1 MIFPLKALSIGIFSI
16 ILAACGE
23 GDANTQTTVNPPAIT
38 PPSNKPPVTNI
49 PATPLEPSTP
59 IKPPVTSIP
68 ATPLEPSTPIKPP
81 VTSIPATP
89 LEPST
94 PIKPPVTSIPVTPL
108 EPSTPIKPP
117 VTSIPATPLEPS
129 TPIKPPVTSIPVK
142 PLEPSTPIKPPVTSI
157 PATPLEP
164 STPVKYPEP
173 KKDIADFYLLGF
185 FDHDGR
191 AGEIRTIRPDLVG
204 DFQAMVQFGQNHV
217 VDPQSNEA
225 KNMPRLT
232 AEKEALLLVTP
243 TLEMGDITTLVAEI
257 YKDGVLL
264 RAINLVDPTQIPDT
278 DQTNADQRPRVSYSN
293 RGWSTKLN
301 WDEVQGGLKIRI
313 VDDKNRSG
321 ELLEDKIDFAAP
333 GELVLTNIRLGML
346 TDAPQSWGHYMLRD
360 PERAGSDYFQTI
372 PAAQMT
378 VAKYDDLK
386 LDRVM
391 VANGTIYDS
400 VSHSN
405 GGVYD
410 GDMRENTGK
419 STFGVGINLAN
430 WGVTSASMQSQ
441 EQPQLT
447 QNVNAHHAR
456 GKYTNGEHNHG
467 LSGGNGMLT
476 LIDSQGNEFSHEIG
490 HHYGLGHYPGAVNG
504 DNFWA
509 EHHANSGWG
518 YNGVRNKMRSNLDW
532 PRQVEGDG
540 LNGKPLFLATYGY
553 GRDAM
558 SGGSHSGA
566 YSSYTH
572 YTGYST
578 KIKIQPAF
586 DKAVFDA
593 DSPTGYKKWNAELRK
608 MEVIQPKVWQGSKNV
623 WYNSADGNYLK
634 PRLQGVPVFTILG
647 GYDPV
652 TQKGIIYPEARG
664 NWGNVFDLPKPNNSL
679 EAASCWL
686 SVTYS
691 NNAVNTIALAPNRM
705 NGNANKFHV
714 NLAIAENPKKVDLY
728 CKKTNEAQ
736 VQLSTIDI
744 RQYSDT
750 IKPAVTFGKEYGY
763 TALRKVEL
771 PILEQKLLAQ
781 AENSMVS
788 LDINSQLLYDSYKM
802 YRDELINELSPLAFQ
817 TLERYE
823 QQQQTM
829 YRLNR
834 WVNVYRTDLIK
845 NEPEALTEFQ
855 KFVKALGL
863 EDDRPLENAT
873 PLLNG
878 KNCLKVEKLEDSKL
892 NAFISGPSACTG
904 DDSEQWIQDTKGKIH
919 SKMAMD
925 QCLTTQGGVVN
936 LAACSL
942 NIDAQHWE
950 MVTSTKEIKQ
960 GNQCFDLEGGYLK
973 DNRARLIRYGCN
985 GGGNQKWTIL
995 TKNPSF
1001 ILATVGNN
1009 LPLIVK
1015 SLQKQ
1020 TAMKN
1025 SRQVQSL
1032 NVDSK
1037 EDPSVLAKVGTAI
1050 STFLDDLFS

>member
-1 MIFPLKALSIGIFSI
+1 MKNTTAYLVKSLSIGVVSI
-16 ILAACGE
+16 LLSACGE
-23 GDANTQTTVNPPAIT
+23 GDGNTSST
-38 PPSNKPPVTNI
+38 PPPVNLPVVTPPV
-49 PATPLEPSTP
+49 P
-59 IKPPVTSIP
+59 PPVTSIP
-68 ATPLEPSTPIKPP
+68 ATPLEPSTPI
-81 VTSIPATP
+81 
-89 LEPST
+89 
-94 PIKPPVTSIPVTPL
+94 
-108 EPSTPIKPP
+108 
-117 VTSIPATPLEPS
+117 
-129 TPIKPPVTSIPVK
+129 
-142 PLEPSTPIKPPVTSI
+142 
-157 PATPLEP
+157 
-164 STPVKYPEP
+164 KYPEP

-191 AGEIRTIRPDLVG
+191 AGEIRNIRPDLVG
-204 DFQAMVQFGQNHV
+204 DFQAMIQFGQNHT
-217 VDPQSNEA
+217 VDPQGNEA

-243 TLEMGDITTLVAEI
+243 TLEMGNVNKLLAEI
-257 YKDGVLL
+257 YKDGILL
-264 RAINLVDPTQIPDT
+264 RTVNLDDPTQIPDT
-278 DQTNADQRPRVSYSN
+278 DQTNTDQRPRVSYSK
-293 RGWSTKLN
+293 RAWSTKLN

-313 VDDKNRSG
+313 VDEQNRSG
-321 ELLEDKIDFAAP
+321 ELLENKIDFAAP

-400 VSHSN
+400 VSNSD
-405 GGVYD
+405 GGVYE

-447 QNVNAHHAR
+447 QNVNMHHAR
-456 GKYTNGEHNHG
+456 GKYANGESNHG

-476 LIDSQGNEFSHEIG
+476 LIDSIGNEFSHEIG
-490 HHYGLGHYPGAVNG
+490 HHYGLGHYPGKV
-504 DNFWA
+504 DEDYFWA

-518 YNGVRNKMRSNLDW
+518 YNSVRNKMRSNLDW
-532 PRQVEGDG
+532 QRNNVGDG
-540 LNGKPLFLATYGY
+540 LIGKPTFLSTYGY

-558 SGGSHSGA
+558 SGGSHSSA
-566 YSSYTH
+566 YSDYTH

-586 DKAVFDA
+586 DRAIFDA
-593 DSPTGYKKWNAELRK
+593 DSPTGYKKWNADLRK
-608 MEVIQPKVWQGSKNV
+608 MEVIQPKVPRSTNV

-634 PRLQGVPVFTILG
+634 ARLQGVPVFTILG

-652 TQKGIIYPEARG
+652 AQKGIIYPAARG
-664 NWGNVFDLPKPNNSL
+664 NWGNVFDLPAPNNSL

-691 NNAVNTIALAPNRM
+691 NNKLNTIALAPNRM

-714 NLAIAENPKKVDLY
+714 NLAIAEDPKKVDLY
-728 CKKTNEAQ
+728 CKKANESQ
-736 VQLSTIDI
+736 VQLSSIDI
-744 RQYSDT
+744 GQYSDT
-750 IKPAVTFGKEYGY
+750 IKPAVTFGKENGY
-763 TALRKVEL
+763 TALRKIEL
-771 PILEQKLLAQ
+771 PVLEQQLLAQ
-781 AENSMVS
+781 AENPTII
-788 LDINSQLLYDSYKM
+788 LDTNAKLLYDSYKE
-802 YRDELINELSPLAFQ
+802 YRGELSPLALQ

-845 NEPEALTEFQ
+845 NEPEALTGFQ
-855 KFVKALGL
+855 KFVVELDL
-863 EDDRPLENAT
+863 QDDKPLENAS
-873 PLLNG
+873 PMLNG
-878 KNCLKVEKLEDSKL
+878 NNCLKAETLEDGKL

-942 NIDAQHWE
+942 NIDTQHWE

-960 GNQCFDLEGGYLK
+960 GNQCFDLEGGHLK
-973 DNRARLIRYGCN
+973 ENRARLIRYGCN
-985 GGGNQKWTIL
+985 SGGNQKWTMM
-995 TKNPSF
+995 TKNPSL
-1001 ILATVGNN
+1001 ILATAGNN
-1009 LPLIVK
+1009 LPLIVD
-1015 SLQKQ
+1015 SMQKQ
-1020 TAMKN
+1020 TVTMDN
-1025 SRQVQSL
+1025 RQKQSL
-1032 NVDSK
+1032 SVDNTAA
-1037 EDPSVLAKVGTAI
+1037 PSVLEKLSTAI
-1050 STFLDDLFS
+1050 STWIDDLAS

>member
-1 MIFPLKALSIGIFSI
+1 MKNTIAFPVKALSLGVVSI
-16 ILAACGE
+16 MLSACGE
-23 GDANTQTTVNPPAIT
+23 GDG
-38 PPSNKPPVTNI
+38 
-49 PATPLEPSTP
+49 STSSLV
-59 IKPPVTSIP
+59 PPVTSIP
-68 ATPLEPSTPIKPP
+68 ATPLEPSTPI
-81 VTSIPATP
+81 
-89 LEPST
+89 
-94 PIKPPVTSIPVTPL
+94 
-108 EPSTPIKPP
+108 
-117 VTSIPATPLEPS
+117 
-129 TPIKPPVTSIPVK
+129 
-142 PLEPSTPIKPPVTSI
+142 
-157 PATPLEP
+157 
-164 STPVKYPEP
+164 KYPEP

-191 AGEIRTIRPDLVG
+191 AGEIREIRPDLVG
-204 DFQAMVQFGQNHV
+204 DFQAMIQFGQNHT
-217 VDPQSNEA
+217 VDPQGNEA

-243 TLEMGDITTLVAEI
+243 TLEMGDINKLAAEI
-257 YKDGVLL
+257 YKDGGLL
-264 RAINLVDPTQIPDT
+264 RTVNLADPTQIPDT
-278 DQTNADQRPRVSYSN
+278 DQTNTDQRPRVSYSK
-293 RGWSTKLN
+293 RAWSTKLN

-313 VDDKNRSG
+313 VDEQNRSG
-321 ELLEDKIDFAAP
+321 ELLENKIDFAAP

-400 VSHSN
+400 VSNSN
-405 GGVYD
+405 GGVYE

-430 WGVTSASMQSQ
+430 WGVTSASMHSQ

-456 GKYTNGEHNHG
+456 GKYANGESNHG

-476 LIDSQGNEFSHEIG
+476 LIDSVGNEFSHEIG
-490 HHYGLGHYPGAVNG
+490 HHYGLGHYPGKVG
-504 DNFWA
+504 EDYFWA

-518 YNGVRNKMRSNLDW
+518 YNSVRNKMRSNLDW
-532 PRQVEGDG
+532 PRNNVGDG
-540 LNGKPLFLATYGY
+540 LTGKRTFLSTYGY

-566 YSSYTH
+566 YSDYTH

-586 DKAVFDA
+586 DRAIFDA
-593 DSPTGYKKWNAELRK
+593 DSPTGYKKWNADLRK
-608 MEVIQPKVWQGSKNV
+608 MEVIQPKVPRSTNV

-634 PRLQGVPVFTILG
+634 ARLQGVPVFTILG

-652 TQKGIIYPEARG
+652 VQKGIIYPAARG
-664 NWGNVFDLPKPNNSL
+664 NWGNVFDLPTPNNSL

-686 SVTYS
+686 AVTYS
-691 NNAVNTIALAPNRM
+691 NNAFNTIALAPNRM

-714 NLAIAENPKKVDLY
+714 NLAIAEDPKKVDLY
-728 CKKTNEAQ
+728 CKKANEAQ
-736 VQLSTIDI
+736 MLLSSIDI
-744 RQYSDT
+744 GQYSDA
-750 IKPAVTFGKEYGY
+750 IKPAVTFGKEHGY

-781 AENSMVS
+781 AENSTIS
-788 LDINSQLLYDSYKM
+788 LNANGELIYNSYKND
-802 YRDELINELSPLAFQ
+802 RNELSQELSPVALQ

-845 NEPEALTEFQ
+845 NEPEALTGFQ
-855 KFVKALGL
+855 KFVVELDL
-863 EDDRPLENAT
+863 QDDKPLENAS
-873 PLLNG
+873 PMLNG
-878 KNCLKVEKLEDSKL
+878 NNCLKAETLEDGKL

-942 NIDAQHWE
+942 NIDTQHWE

-960 GNQCFDLEGGYLK
+960 GNQCFDLEGGHLK
-973 DNRARLIRYGCN
+973 ENRARLIRYGCN
-985 GGGNQKWTIL
+985 SGGNQKWTMM
-995 TKNPSF
+995 TKNPSL
-1001 ILATVGNN
+1001 ILATAGNN
-1009 LPLIVK
+1009 LPLIVD
-1015 SLQKQ
+1015 SMQKQ
-1020 TAMKN
+1020 TVTMDN
-1025 SRQVQSL
+1025 RQKQSL
-1032 NVDSK
+1032 SVDNTAA
-1037 EDPSVLAKVGTAI
+1037 PSVLEKLSTAI
-1050 STFLDDLFS
+1050 STWIDDLAS

>member
-1 MIFPLKALSIGIFSI
+1 MKNTIAFPVKALSIGVVSI
-16 ILAACGE
+16 MLSACGE
-23 GDANTQTTVNPPAIT
+23 GDG
-38 PPSNKPPVTNI
+38 
-49 PATPLEPSTP
+49 STSSLV
-59 IKPPVTSIP
+59 PPVTSIP
-68 ATPLEPSTPIKPP
+68 ATPLEPSTPIK
-81 VTSIPATP
+81 
-89 LEPST
+89 
-94 PIKPPVTSIPVTPL
+94 
-108 EPSTPIKPP
+108 
-117 VTSIPATPLEPS
+117 
-129 TPIKPPVTSIPVK
+129 
-142 PLEPSTPIKPPVTSI
+142 
-157 PATPLEP
+157 
-164 STPVKYPEP
+164 YPEP

-185 FDHDGR
+185 FEHDGR
-191 AGEIRTIRPDLVG
+191 AGEIREIRPDLVG
-204 DFQAMVQFGQNHV
+204 DFQAMIQFGQNHT
-217 VDPQSNEA
+217 VDPQGNEA

-243 TLEMGDITTLVAEI
+243 TLEMGDINKLAAEI
-257 YKDGVLL
+257 YKNGVLL
-264 RAINLVDPTQIPDT
+264 RTVNLADPTQIPDT
-278 DQTNADQRPRVSYSN
+278 DQTNTDQRPRVSYSK
-293 RGWSTKLN
+293 RAWSTKLN

-313 VDDKNRSG
+313 VDEQNRSG
-321 ELLEDKIDFAAP
+321 ELLENKIDFAAP

-400 VSHSN
+400 VSNSN
-405 GGVYD
+405 GGVYE

-456 GKYTNGEHNHG
+456 GKYANGESNHG

-476 LIDSQGNEFSHEIG
+476 LIDSVGNEFSHEIG
-490 HHYGLGHYPGAVNG
+490 HHYGLGHYPGKVG
-504 DNFWA
+504 EDYFWA

-518 YNGVRNKMRSNLDW
+518 YNSVRNKMRSNLDW
-532 PRQVEGDG
+532 PRNNVGDG
-540 LNGKPLFLATYGY
+540 LTGKPTFLSTYGY

-566 YSSYTH
+566 YSDYTH

-586 DKAVFDA
+586 DRAIFDA
-593 DSPTGYKKWNAELRK
+593 DSPTGYKKWNADLRK
-608 MEVIQPKVWQGSKNV
+608 MEVIQPKVPRSTNV
-623 WYNSADGNYLK
+623 WYNSTDGNYLK
-634 PRLQGVPVFTILG
+634 ARLLGVPVFTILG

-652 TQKGIIYPEARG
+652 TQKGIIYPAARG
-664 NWGNVFDLPKPNNSL
+664 NWGNVFDLPTPNNSL

-686 SVTYS
+686 AVTYS
-691 NNAVNTIALAPNRM
+691 NNSFNTIALAPNRM

-714 NLAIAENPKKVDLY
+714 NLAIAEDPKKVDLY
-728 CKKTNEAQ
+728 CKKANESQ
-736 VQLSTIDI
+736 VLLSSIDI
-744 RQYSDT
+744 GQYSDA
-750 IKPAVTFGKEYGY
+750 IKPAVTFGREHGY

-781 AENSMVS
+781 AENSTIS
-788 LDINSQLLYDSYKM
+788 LDANGELIYNSYKND
-802 YRDELINELSPLAFQ
+802 RNELSQELSPVALQ

-855 KFVKALGL
+855 KFVVELDL
-863 EDDRPLENAT
+863 QDDKPLENAS
-873 PLLNG
+873 PMLNG
-878 KNCLKVEKLEDSKL
+878 NNCLKAETLEDGKL

-904 DDSEQWIQDTKGKIH
+904 DDSEQWIQDTKGRIH
-919 SKMAMD
+919 SKMAME
-925 QCLTTQGGVVN
+925 QCLTTQGGVIN

-942 NIDAQHWE
+942 NIDTQHWE

-960 GNQCFDLEGGYLK
+960 GNQCFDLEGGHLK
-973 DNRARLIRYGCN
+973 ENRARLIRYGCN
-985 GGGNQKWTIL
+985 SGGNQKWTMM

-1001 ILATVGNN
+1001 ILATAGNN
-1009 LPLIVK
+1009 LPLIVD
-1015 SLQKQ
+1015 SMQKQ
-1020 TAMKN
+1020 TVTMDN
-1025 SRQVQSL
+1025 RQKQSL
-1032 NVDSK
+1032 SVDNTAA
-1037 EDPSVLAKVGTAI
+1037 PSVLGKLSTAI
-1050 STFLDDLFS
+1050 STWIDDLAS

>member
-1 MIFPLKALSIGIFSI
+1 MLS
-16 ILAACGE
+16 ACGE
-23 GDANTQTTVNPPAIT
+23 GDGSTSSLVPPTVNLPVET
-38 PPSNKPPVTNI
+38 PPVKPPVTSLPATPLEPSMPIKPPATSIPATPLEPSMPIKPPATSIPATPLEPSTPVKPPATSI

-59 IKPPVTSIP
+59 IKPLITSIP

-81 VTSIPATP
+81 ITSIPATP

-94 PIKPPVTSIPVTPL
+94 PIKPPA
-108 EPSTPIKPP
+108 
-117 VTSIPATPLEPS
+117 TSIPATPLEPS
-129 TPIKPPVTSIPVK
+129 TPI
-142 PLEPSTPIKPPVTSI
+142 
-157 PATPLEP
+157 
-164 STPVKYPEP
+164 KYPEP

-191 AGEIRTIRPDLVG
+191 AGEIRAIRPDLVG
-204 DFQAMVQFGQNHV
+204 DFQAMIQFGQNHT
-217 VDPQSNEA
+217 VDPQGNEA

-243 TLEMGDITTLVAEI
+243 TLEMGDINKLAAEI

-264 RAINLVDPTQIPDT
+264 RTVNLADPTQIPDT
-278 DQTNADQRPRVSYSN
+278 DQTNTDQRPRVAYSK
-293 RGWSTKLN
+293 RAWSTKLN

-313 VDDKNRSG
+313 VDDQNRSG
-321 ELLEDKIDFAAP
+321 ELSEDNIDFAAP

-378 VAKYDDLK
+378 VASYDDMK
-386 LDRVM
+386 LERVM

-400 VSHSN
+400 VSDSN
-405 GGVYD
+405 DAGVYA
-410 GDMRENTGK
+410 GDMRENTAK

-456 GKYTNGEHNHG
+456 GKYKNGEYNHG

-490 HHYGLGHYPGAVNG
+490 HHYGLGHYSGEQNG
-504 DNFWA
+504 DFFWA

-540 LNGKPLFLATYGY
+540 LTGKPLFLATYGY

-558 SGGSHSGA
+558 SGGSQSGA
-566 YSSYTH
+566 YSNYTH

-608 MEVIQPKVWQGSKNV
+608 MEVIQPKVWKESKNV
-623 WYNSADGNYLK
+623 WYNSTDGNYLK

-652 TQKGIIYPEARG
+652 AQKGIIYPEARG
-664 NWGNVFDLPKPNNSL
+664 NWGNVFELPTPHNSL
-679 EAASCWL
+679 ESASCWL

-691 NNAVNTIALAPNRM
+691 NNTINDIALAPNRM
-705 NGNANKFHV
+705 TSNANKFHV
-714 NLAIAENPKKVDLY
+714 NLATSDNPKKVDLY
-728 CKKTNEAQ
+728 CKKVNEAQ

-744 RQYSDT
+744 RQYSDA
-750 IKPAVTFGKEYGY
+750 IKPAVTFGKEQGY

-781 AENSMVS
+781 AENSTIS
-788 LDINSQLLYDSYKM
+788 LDANGQLLYDSYKE
-802 YRDELINELSPLAFQ
+802 YRDELSPLALQ

-823 QQQQTM
+823 KQQETLN
-829 YRLNR
+829 RLNR

-845 NEPEALTEFQ
+845 KEPEALTEFQ
-855 KFVKALGL
+855 KFVIDL
-863 EDDRPLENAT
+863 ELQDDKPLDNVT
-873 PLLNG
+873 TIRNG
-878 KNCLKVEKLEDSKL
+878 NNCLKVETLEGGKL
-892 NAFISGPSACTG
+892 NSFISGPSGCTG
-904 DDSEQWIQDTKGKIH
+904 DDSEQWIYDLKGKIH
-919 SKMAMD
+919 SKMALD
-925 QCLTTQGGVVN
+925 QCLTEQGSWVV
-936 LAACSL
+936 LGACSL
-942 NIDAQHWE
+942 DSPAQVWE
-950 MVTSTKEIKQ
+950 MNGTDQIKQ
-960 GNQCFDLEGGYLK
+960 GGKCFDLRTGNLV
-973 DNRARLIRYGCN
+973 DNRGSLITYNCS
-985 GGGNQKWTIL
+985 GGWNQKWTTL

-1001 ILATVGNN
+1001 ILATAGNN
-1009 LPLIVK
+1009 LPLIVD

-1020 TAMKN
+1020 PVSTDDMQT
-1025 SRQVQSL
+1025 RSL
-1032 NVDSK
+1032 SMDSK
-1037 EDPSVLAKVGTAI
+1037 EEPSVLAKVSTAI
-1050 STFLDDLFS
+1050 SNWIDNLVN